1 MNGIYFKK
9 TKTKTV
15 DYMFTNIQLN
25 ENLINFLNCIK
36 YISYMKICC
45 FLKIYVIETRKWKKK
60 KLLRK

>member
-15 DYMFTNIQLN
+15 DYMFINIQLN

-45 FLKIYVIETRKWKKK
+45 FLKIYVIETRK
-60 KLLRK
+60 